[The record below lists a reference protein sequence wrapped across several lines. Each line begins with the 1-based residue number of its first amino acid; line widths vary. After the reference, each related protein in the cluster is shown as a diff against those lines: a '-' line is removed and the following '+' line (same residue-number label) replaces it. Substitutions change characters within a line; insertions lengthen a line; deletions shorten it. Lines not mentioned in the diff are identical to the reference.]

1 VSVLMAA
8 TSNTQDA
15 VANGESRS
23 LTIFHTHTQE
33 SATITFRRN
42 GQYDPAGL
50 EQLNWIL
57 RDWRTDQT
65 TNMDPRLFDTIWA
78 VYREVGSRE
87 PINIVSAYRS
97 PQTNEMLHHRSKAVS
112 EHSQHMLGKAMD
124 IRLPD
129 IPAARLRA
137 TAMRLQDGGVGY
149 YSSERFVH
157 IDVGSVRAWPR
168 MSKVEL
174 DRLFPDGKT
183 VHLPARGGP
192 LPGYAMAKAGILA
205 RGGVVAG
212 EGGTATA
219 TASRRSLWAM
229 LFGSGESDPNASASP
244 ATRQSAGLAS
254 EGAATTAGVHPPLPP
269 ARDAGGE
276 QRVRLASLGTLPD
289 FDGRRAEQA
298 SPVRQLFTTFKI
310 ERVGLFAPT
319 PKAGAEMVLALAPSR
334 LDLRFSAAANEE
346 LSPEKFTGPVIRSL
360 PLIR

>member
-1 VSVLMAA
+1 M
-8 TSNTQDA
+8 
-15 VANGESRS
+15 ANGDSRS

-50 EQLNWIL
+50 KQLNWIL

-65 TNMDPRLFDTIWA
+65 TNMDPRLFDTIWE

-97 PQTNEMLHHRSKAVS
+97 PQTNGMLHRRSRAVS

-174 DRLFPDGKT
+174 ARLFPDGKT

-192 LPGYAMAKAGILA
+192 LSGYLIAKAEILA
-205 RGGVVAG
+205 RGGVVDG
-212 EGGTATA
+212 EGGAA
-219 TASRRSLWAM
+219 MVTASSRSLWTM
-229 LFGSGESDPNASASP
+229 LVGRNDRDPNASASP
-244 ATRQSAGLAS
+244 AIPPVALGLAS
-254 EGAATTAGVHPPLPP
+254 EDAETAAGAAPPLPP
-269 ARDAGGE
+269 ARASLGQ
-276 QRVRLASLGTLPD
+276 QRVRLASLGTLPG
-289 FDGRRAEQA
+289 FEARRAEQA
-298 SPVRQLFTTFKI
+298 NPVSPLFSGFEI
-310 ERVGLFAPT
+310 ARVGLFAPT
-319 PKAGAEMVLALAPSR
+319 QKAGAEMILALAPSR
-334 LDLRFSAAANEE
+334 LNLRFSATANQE
-346 LSPEKFTGPVIRSL
+346 LSPEKFTAPMVRSL
-360 PLIR
+360 PLVR